1 MKIGVVLK
9 LVFEKAYDKV
19 HWGFLLQCLVKRG
32 FSSVWYDW
40 IRCVLENGTI
50 VVKLNNSIGAYFVSH
65 KGVRQGT
72 PCLLCY
78 LILWLM
84 F

>member
-1 MKIGVVLK
+1 
-9 LVFEKAYDKV
+9 
-19 HWGFLLQCLVKRG
+19 
-32 FSSVWYDW
+32 
-40 IRCVLENGTI
+40 LENGTI